1 MNKAEIEQEIAEKM
15 AKKLAKGEEAKKG
28 KKLKLPSPKGRKGS
42 PKRGASPQRGAS
54 PNRAGLLS
62 PNVGARNNLASPN
75 RKASPAGRG
84 KANRGKGGKP
94 KSPTGSKKPK
104 SPRKEGEAALQH
116 VNDDSKLLETRM
128 YSQNINMPVQKPLQ
142 LNKKVFLRQSFI
154 MYQEFTDQDIVYFHF
169 ENHEEKETVK
179 AYYKF
184 KLEGFK
190 MEDEQEPGVWL
201 FELKPGFQ
209 LVKRMV
215 ANTKLI
221 DKKTPQKDEKPNE
234 FTKVTTKFEFYV

>member
-42 PKRGASPQRGAS
+42 PKRGTSPQRGGS

-62 PNVGARNNLASPN
+62 PNVGGAAAN
-75 RKASPAGRG
+75 RRASPAGRG

-104 SPRKEGEAALQH
+104 SPRKEGEAPLQH

-142 LNKKVFLRQSFI
+142 LNKKVFLR
-154 MYQEFTDQDIVYFHF
+154 
-169 ENHEEKETVK
+169 
-179 AYYKF
+179 
-184 KLEGFK
+184 
-190 MEDEQEPGVWL
+190 
-201 FELKPGFQ
+201 
-209 LVKRMV
+209 
-215 ANTKLI
+215 
-221 DKKTPQKDEKPNE
+221 
-234 FTKVTTKFEFYV
+234 